1 MSFLNLNEFSLF
13 RFLDSRTFATCSD
26 DTTVALWDARN
37 LQKPIRAL
45 HGHSNWVKNI
55 EYSVKDKLLVTSGL
69 DGSIY
74 TWDINSYTETGFVYH
89 RVFHA
94 PGLMRCRISPDA
106 SQLVMCTTGGL
117 LIIIHKLN
125 LSTMAEDLHGF
136 KVCMKY

>member
-1 MSFLNLNEFSLF
+1 M
-13 RFLDSRTFATCSD
+13 FATCSD

-37 LQKPIRAL
+37 LSSPIRTL
-45 HGHSNWVKNI
+45 QGHSNWVKNV

-74 TWDINSYTETGFVYH
+74 TWDIDSYTEWSFVYQ

-106 SQLVMCTTGGL
+106 SQMVMCTTGGL

-125 LSTMAEDLHGF
+125 LSTLATDLHGF
-136 KVCMKY
+136 KVC